1 MISTTLVNRT
11 IVLTGAAGGIG
22 AACAHAF
29 SELGAGITLLD
40 SSADGLARLSA
51 ELSRPP
57 ASAAVC
63 DLTDPRA
70 VANAFDE
77 VGARFGR
84 IDALV
89 NLVGVSGRGRIE
101 DVSDDTWNQVI
112 SVNLTSVFYT
122 CRAALPW
129 IRAAGGGTVVNV
141 ASCAGL
147 REQPGSLAYSASKG
161 GVVMLSRTLAAD
173 LGKEGI
179 RVHAVCPTAVDT
191 DMIIGY
197 FDAFEDPVQ
206 ARVTYE
212 ANQPMGRLITVGEI
226 ADEIVALCLR
236 QRPYTPEP
244 LVV

>member
-101 DVSDDTWNQVI
+101 DVSDVTWNQVI

-129 IRAAGGGTVVNV
+129 IRAAAAPFRFMRPMT
-141 ASCAGL
+141 AAT
-147 REQPGSLAYSASKG
+147 GSRWTSTRRRAPKRAACRKTASK
-161 GVVMLSRTLAAD
+161 
-173 LGKEGI
+173 
-179 RVHAVCPTAVDT
+179 
-191 DMIIGY
+191 
-197 FDAFEDPVQ
+197 
-206 ARVTYE
+206 
-212 ANQPMGRLITVGEI
+212 
-226 ADEIVALCLR
+226 
-236 QRPYTPEP
+236 
-244 LVV
+244 